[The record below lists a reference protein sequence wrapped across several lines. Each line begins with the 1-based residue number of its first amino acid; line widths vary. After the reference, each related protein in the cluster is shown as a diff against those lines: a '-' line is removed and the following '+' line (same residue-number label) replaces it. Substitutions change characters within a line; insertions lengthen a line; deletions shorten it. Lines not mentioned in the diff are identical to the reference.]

1 MKHLILLIGF
11 LIFSGPLSA
20 QTDNFPAVVV
30 SSQGKVRYRPA
41 DNSSTL
47 KIAPGAVV
55 KKDGTLKISG
65 NGSAVV
71 YCNGRLKVIKG
82 KGDYD
87 LAEVFK
93 PGGLSS
99 LNFDPE
105 FGKFVRA
112 SVEFVAVKQVGDGM
126 GAAVTDPKRAGDGW
140 GSAVTD
146 PKRAGDGW
154 GNAVTD
160 PKRGGDG
167 WGSAVTDPKRAGDGW
182 GTAVTDPKRAG
193 DGMGSAVTD
202 PKRAGDGWGGSG
214 VTIIPILPFGKL
226 TPGNT
231 DFAWSRPAGAKTY
244 QLNILDENNKTLH
257 RITTTDTF
265 ATIDLRTLNLTTNQM
280 YSWNVQTTDNA
291 GSASTALDFVV
302 STSETQASVANRAS
316 NSATY
321 RDGGPVLQGMMEAVA
336 LEKGDWFG
344 AAEQRYA
351 TLLKKHPNDNMLR
364 IMYAAFWMRYGLEPK
379 AKAVLISK

>member
-30 SSQGKVRYRPA
+30 SSQGKVRYHSA
-41 DNSSTL
+41 DNSATL

-82 KGDYD
+82 KGDHA

-182 GTAVTDPKRAG
+182 G
-193 DGMGSAVTD
+193 
-202 PKRAGDGWGGSG
+202 GSG

-244 QLNILDENNKTLH
+244 QLNIQDENNKMLH

-265 ATIDLRTLNLTTNQM
+265 ATIDLQTLNLTPNQM

-302 STSETQASVANRAS
+302 STTETQASVANRAS

-321 RDGGPVLQGMMEAVA
+321 RDGEPVLQGMMEAVA

-351 TLLKKHPNDNMLR
+351 TLLKKYPNDNMLR